1 MNTFDAT
8 MADAEE
14 SVSLVSNLREAI
26 IFFLKN
32 PFLRGLWRR
41 GLIYV
46 KRVIQNL
53 GADRSF

>member
-26 IFFLKN
+26 IFLKN
-32 PFLRGLWRR
+32 GDS
-41 GLIYV
+41 G
-46 KRVIQNL
+46 
-53 GADRSF
+53 

>member
-26 IFFLKN
+26 FFSKKTLFQK
-32 PFLRGLWRR
+32 GY
-41 GLIYV
+41 GDA
-46 KRVIQNL
+46 
-53 GADRSF
+53 G

>member
-26 IFFLKN
+26 IFKK
-32 PFLRGLWRR
+32 WRR

>member
-26 IFFLKN
+26 IFKKW
-32 PFLRGLWRR
+32 RRR